1 LRAAA
6 GFSSEIGIRVAP
18 LTRMRMGAM
27 AVLSVCQVVLAGC
40 AAENAGRPWVRRMV
54 IEGAP
59 SVNGKDLRSRLAVQ
73 QTNCLRVPKRRLD
86 PYAVERDRARIEAY
100 YHAHGFFAA
109 QVTVAEVIARSGPP
123 DRPTSVDV
131 RFVVDEG
138 LPSTIR
144 GLEIRGLA
152 GVASEEAMIE
162 ALRERLPEGA
172 VFDHGRY
179 LEAKRELEHA
189 LLDAGHAFAVVEGR
203 VDVDLLTHTADVH
216 FFVQPGPIARFGELR
231 IDGIGRLPAPQILR
245 QSRIDPGQRF
255 DPAALDDARGRLY
268 HLGVFSSVR
277 IEYARSPIDPQL
289 ADVLIHVR
297 EAPLRTL
304 RLGAGVGLEA
314 FRTDVH
320 GVVDF
325 TQQNWL
331 GGLRTLELRLEP
343 GWVAVP
349 AFWDV
354 QRSGPALVADVQLTQ
369 PDWPLPR
376 GQLRLAAGYD
386 VGVDYAYQF
395 RGPRARVGLSRNLW
409 HDNVALSISYNFQF
423 LQFFDTDP
431 AILDNPALAGR
442 LFGFTDPYRLGWFQE
457 EIALDLRD
465 RPLAAR
471 RGLYAA
477 VAFEQGGAYAGGA
490 FRYEKIVPE
499 LRLYAPL
506 GSRVTVAGRFLYG
519 QLFSQGDLG
528 SPTTRRFYLG
538 GFNTHRGFNY
548 DRLSPQVPSGQ
559 PGTSPIPIGGDQ
571 MVLVTGELRID
582 VARLLGRWLSLVAF
596 VDGGD
601 VGGPSCAG
609 TITCTSVSLRTS
621 VDWGDLNWAA
631 GGGFRYQSQ
640 IGTVSAD
647 LGVRLNRLAPTQ
659 PDGTPN
665 ADPGRRF
672 AFHVFLG
679 EAF

>member
-1 LRAAA
+1 MEAV
-6 GFSSEIGIRVAP
+6 VA
-18 LTRMRMGAM
+18 
-27 AVLSVCQVVLAGC
+27 LSVCQVVLAGC
-40 AAENAGRPWVRRMV
+40 AAENVAGRPWVRRLT
-54 IEGAP
+54 IEGAS
-59 SVNGKDLRSRLAVQ
+59 SVSNDDLRSRLATR
-73 QTNCLRVPKRRLD
+73 QTSRLRVPKRRLD

-109 QVTVAEVIARSGPP
+109 QVTVAEVIPRGGPP

-138 LPSTIR
+138 LPTTIR
-144 GLEIRGLA
+144 GLEVRGLA
-152 GVASEEAMIE
+152 GVTAEAAMID
-162 ALRERLPEGA
+162 ALREQLPQGGI
-172 VFDHGRY
+172 FDHARY
-179 LEAKRELEHA
+179 LDAKRALERS
-189 LLDAGHAFAVVEGR
+189 LLDAGHAFAEVEGR
-203 VDVDLLTHTADVH
+203 VEVDLVAHVADIH
-216 FFVQPGPIARFGELR
+216 FYVQPGPVTHFGELR
-231 IDGIGRLPAPQILR
+231 IDGLQRLPAPQVLR
-245 QSRIDPGQRF
+245 ESGIDPGARF

-277 IEYARSPIDPQL
+277 IDYAKSERDPSL
-289 ADVLIHVR
+289 ADLLIHVR

-304 RLGAGVGLEA
+304 RLGGGVGLEA

-320 GVVDF
+320 GVIDF
-325 TQQNWL
+325 TQRNWL

-354 QRSGPALVADVQLTQ
+354 QRSGPALVADAQLTQ

-376 GQLRLAAGYD
+376 GTLRLDAGYD

-409 HDNVALSISYNFQF
+409 HDNLSLAISYNFQF

-431 AILDNPALAGR
+431 AILADPSLSGR
-442 LFGFTDPYRLGWFQE
+442 LFGFTDPYRLGWLQE

-471 RGLYAA
+471 RGMYAA
-477 VAFEQGGAYAGGA
+477 VLLEQGGAFAGGA
-490 FRYEKIVPE
+490 FRYQKVVPE

-506 GSRVTVAGRFLYG
+506 GGRLTVAGRFLYG
-519 QLFSQGDLG
+519 HLFSQGDLG

-559 PGTSPIPIGGDQ
+559 PGVEPIPIGGDQ

-582 VARLLGRWLSLVAF
+582 VARLIGNWLSLVAF

-609 TITCTSVSLRTS
+609 SLSCASISFRNGI
-621 VDWGDLNWAA
+621 DWGDLNWAA
-631 GGGFRYQSQ
+631 GGGLRYQTLV
-640 IGTVSAD
+640 GMVSAD
-647 LGVRLNRLAPTQ
+647 LGVRLNRLAPTE